1 MKVRP
6 EAVTA
11 KKRRPGRWRRR
22 GTRIRRSAKSLPL
35 FLRPIDLWNSR
46 GKPMFRPP
54 RRWPRP
60 AHPSKGDATQYAP
73 QLADKDPKTIAII
86 LEDLVLTTSSTDAF
100 SSIKENQLS
109 IVDFDQIKWIYLVLN
124 LFAFCSHRTSTNKLI
139 PKYRDLVR
147 WNNQPIQPAA
157 SILTTTHSGEPRS
170 MPRNLPA

>member
-1 MKVRP
+1 MQHNTP
-6 EAVTA
+6 
-11 KKRRPGRWRRR
+11 
-22 GTRIRRSAKSLPL
+22 
-35 FLRPIDLWNSR
+35 
-46 GKPMFRPP
+46 
-54 RRWPRP
+54 
-60 AHPSKGDATQYAP
+60 P

-109 IVDFDQIKWIYLVLN
+109 IVDFDQIKWIFSLKSIRFL
-124 LFAFCSHRTSTNKLI
+124 LTSRTSTNKLI
-139 PKYRDLVR
+139 PKYRDLIR